1 MRVLVTGAAG
11 FAGWHL
17 LRELRAAAPE
27 AQLFGFVRRTLQGGL
42 PPDVTV
48 LQGDLCH
55 ASDIAAAVRDAA
67 PDHVY
72 HLAGYASGA
81 GGDRDAIFQANV
93 QGTEN
98 LFDALE
104 ARGQPAALLVA
115 STGYVYGPCD
125 EARPATEEDPLDPRG
140 AYAESKAAM
149 EERLRDRPAGG
160 VRVVVARAFNHT
172 GPGQSDAYAVPAF
185 ARQLAEIAAG
195 RRPPVLEVGNLE
207 SRRDFTDVRDVV
219 RAYRLILAHGQHG
232 ERFNICS
239 GHARSLRE
247 LLERLQAVAGTSVP
261 IRADPARQRASDVP
275 VNVGSPRKLEERL
288 GWRRA
293 YCPETTLADVLAD
306 WHERQEQE
314 MKPQMNTDEHR

>member
-11 FAGWHL
+11 FAGRHL
-17 LRELRAAAPE
+17 LRELLSAVPDAR
-27 AQLFGFVRRTLQGGL
+27 LFGFVRRAPDGVL
-42 PPDVTV
+42 PPEVKF

-55 ASDIAAAVRDAA
+55 ASDVAGAVRDAA

-81 GGDRDAIFQANV
+81 GGDRDAIFRANV

-98 LFDALE
+98 LLDALE
-104 ARGQPAALLVA
+104 ARGQPAALLAA

-125 EARPATEEDPLDPRG
+125 EARPAIEEDPLDPRG

-219 RAYRLILAHGQHG
+219 RAYRLVLSSGLHG
-232 ERFNICS
+232 ECFNICS
-239 GHARSLRE
+239 GRALSLRE
-247 LLERLQAVAGTSVP
+247 VLESLQAVAGTAVTVHP
-261 IRADPARQRASDVP
+261 DPTRQRASDVP
-275 VNVGSPRKLEERL
+275 VNLGSPRKLEQRL
-288 GWRRA
+288 GWRRE
-293 YCPETTLADVLAD
+293 YCLEMTLADVLAD
-306 WHERQEQE
+306 WHGRQQQE
-314 MKPQMNTDEHR
+314 ARHEATDEHR